1 MEKIEIINSNIPIC
15 PDCNG
20 KMTINLPRES
30 IRCIECGTLLH
41 IIGLGQTERDFVT
54 ERRQA

>member
-1 MEKIEIINSNIPIC
+1 MEKIEIISSNIPIC
-15 PDCNG
+15 PDCSG
-20 KMTINLPRES
+20 KMTINLQRES